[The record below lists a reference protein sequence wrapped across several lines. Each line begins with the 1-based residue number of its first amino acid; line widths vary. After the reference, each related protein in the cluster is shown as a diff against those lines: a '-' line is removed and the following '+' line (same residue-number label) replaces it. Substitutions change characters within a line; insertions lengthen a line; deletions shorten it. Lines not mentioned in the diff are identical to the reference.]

1 MYQSLKAKLILLNK
15 NLKKKLNNI
24 PTIEA
29 EYKLF
34 NCYKQKALIA
44 LLKTELKA
52 KEQECEEWKAKYYNS
67 TTIKQNKNLKKENE
81 ELKAKINKYSKI
93 NEQDTR
99 DFAKYK
105 QALDEIAKIAIN
117 DCENCCECTTEFN
130 LKESCSIYEI
140 QNIINKAKD

>member
-24 PTIEA
+24 PTIEE

-67 TTIKQNKNLKKENE
+67 TTETKAELIKQNKIQENL
-81 ELKAKINKYSKI
+81 IG
-93 NEQDTR
+93 
-99 DFAKYK
+99 KYK
-105 QALDEIAKIAIN
+105 QTLDELESTCDEILAHLLKYSQGSVNTAEKI
-117 DCENCCECTTEFN
+117 
-130 LKESCSIYEI
+130 K
-140 QNIINKAKD
+140 NIINKAKD